1 MFQRFVPGAVALCLV
16 AGLAGCAGWPFGGGA
31 PADNGQAERVIR
43 AYDLDGMLAQVGP
56 IIRDSLDSNLP
67 ATVPPDKRRQLDSV
81 IGEVYAPERLAQDM
95 AQRLQQRAVE
105 REQTGKLAVAAEAV
119 DDPLVGRM
127 VANEQAA
134 ETEAFATGF
143 QEFLQQPRDPAREPR
158 LDRMRELISEMQL
171 VDLQIE
177 FNAGMLR
184 GMVAARNEVVP
195 AEYRVSDE
203 NRARMLD
210 QTRESLRERLPSQ
223 LPMMLLY
230 AHREVSDADVYAYL
244 AMHDQPGMRWVNR
257 ALPAVLADTLTAA
270 AERLSAAYPAAPADT
285 PQG

>member
-1 MFQRFVPGAVALCLV
+1 MFQRFVPGAVSLCLI
-16 AGLAGCAGWPFGGGA
+16 AGCAGWPFGGGA
-31 PADNGQAERVIR
+31 VADNSQAERIIR

-67 ATVPPDKRRQLDSV
+67 ASVPADKRRQLDAV
-81 IGEVYAPERLAQDM
+81 IDQVYAPERLAQDM

-105 REQTGKLAVAAEAV
+105 RDQAGKLAVAAQTV
-119 DDPLVGRM
+119 GDPLVGRM

-143 QEFLQQPRDPAREPR
+143 QAFLQQPRDPAEEPR
-158 LDRMRELISEMQL
+158 LARMRELISEMHL

-195 AEYRVSDE
+195 SDYEVSAE

-210 QTRESLRERLPSQ
+210 QTRESLRERLPAQ
-223 LPMMLLY
+223 LPTMLLY
-230 AHREVSDADVYAYL
+230 AHREVSDEDVYAYL
-244 AMHDQPGMRWVNR
+244 ALHDQPGMRWVNR

-270 AERLSAAYPAAPADT
+270 AERLAGTYPPPSADARRD
-285 PQG
+285 

>member
-1 MFQRFVPGAVALCLV
+1 MFQRFVPGAVSLCLI

-31 PADNGQAERVIR
+31 AADNSQAERIIR
-43 AYDLDGMLAQVGP
+43 TYDLDGMLAQVGP

-67 ATVPPDKRRQLDSV
+67 ATVPADKRRQLDAV
-81 IGEVYAPERLAQDM
+81 IDQVYAPERLAQDM

-105 REQTGKLAVAAEAV
+105 RDQTGKLAVAAETV
-119 DDPLVGRM
+119 GDPLVGRM

-143 QEFLQQPRDPAREPR
+143 QAFLQQPRDPAEEPR
-158 LDRMRELISEMQL
+158 LARMRELISEMQL

-195 AEYRVSDE
+195 ADYEVSAE

-223 LPMMLLY
+223 LPTMLLY

-244 AMHDQPGMRWVNR
+244 ALHDQPGMRWVNR
-257 ALPAVLADTLTAA
+257 ALPVVLADTLTAA
-270 AERLSAAYPAAPADT
+270 AERLAGAYPPPSADAPRD
-285 PQG
+285 